1 MSNKI
6 KELATKMILASGLRV
21 KNAENP
27 NGDIEII
34 NTGLRPGEKLYE
46 ELLVDGKALSTIHP
60 RIFKSSEKS
69 ISYDKI
75 WEDIDILEKSL
86 KKYDLN
92 NSLLFLKKIVKDWEQ
107 N

>member
-1 MSNKI
+1 M
-6 KELATKMILASGLRV
+6 
-21 KNAENP
+21 
-27 NGDIEII
+27 
-34 NTGLRPGEKLYE
+34 
-46 ELLVDGKALSTIHP
+46 DGKALNTIHP

-69 ISYDKI
+69 ISYDNI
-75 WEDIDILEKSL
+75 WEDIDMLEESL